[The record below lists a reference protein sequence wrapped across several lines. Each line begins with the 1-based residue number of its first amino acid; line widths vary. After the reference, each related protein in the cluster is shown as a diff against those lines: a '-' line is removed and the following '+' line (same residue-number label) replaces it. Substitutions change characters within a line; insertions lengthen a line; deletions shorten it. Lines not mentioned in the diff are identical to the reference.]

1 MSRCALLLTAAA
13 GPGAPGPASRTTP
26 PPPWACVQE
35 HQSLQTLLQKP
46 TPWRPQLLSA
56 PGFPGLMYRACVCVF
71 VSGCVSLCVWVWLYV
86 YVCVGVSVCVSGCL
100 SVCICDCVCLSVCL
114 CLGVYIC
121 VCLCVCVC
129 MCTCPCNPAPT
140 YLRGYSGSALRLHVG
155 APSRSPLASPSVDQ
169 VQCQA
174 RWVQGGASRDAPWG
188 LTSWKHQGGC
198 PCAPGKARR
207 PSAGLFQLP
216 ERQQVFSEHL
226 LCPGCGGE
234 TQAENEPP
242 APGVEAPRGG
252 TWSAACELGK
262 MDPGK
267 VSMCQ
272 EELRLQAQA
281 WPHGWPGSGQVIA
294 PPQLPGTAAGD
305 SLRPSSCGKETL

>member
-1 MSRCALLLTAAA
+1 MPQGQPPGQHRLL
-13 GPGAPGPASRTTP
+13 PGPASRSTSHCKHSCRNP
-26 PPPWACVQE
+26 PHGVLSSSLHLAFLGSCTVRVCV
-35 HQSLQTLLQKP
+35 SLCLGVSLCV
-46 TPWRPQLLSA
+46 S
-56 PGFPGLMYRACVCVF
+56 GCGSMYMSVLVYLCVCLGVCLY
-71 VSGCVSLCVWVWLYV
+71 VSVTVCVSLCVCAW
-86 YVCVGVSVCVSGCL
+86 
-100 SVCICDCVCLSVCL
+100 VCISV
-114 CLGVYIC
+114 
-121 VCLCVCVC
+121 CVCVC
-129 MCTCPCNPAPT
+129 VCTCPCNPAPT

-188 LTSWKHQGGC
+188 LTSWKHQEGC

-216 ERQQVFSEHL
+216 ECQQVFSEHL